1 MDSECEQEKHVMT
14 LTPLAR
20 GQDVQPILQVK
31 DLYKRFGGLVAVDH
45 VSLDIYPG
53 EVVGLLGDNGA
64 GKSTLIKMISG
75 VYKSDGGQILL
86 NNEVVSFSTPMEARR
101 RGIETIYQDLALCE
115 NLDASANIFL
125 GRERMR
131 RQLGIFKVLARS
143 YMLSESR
150 QILDQLD
157 IRIPELRNPIRQLS
171 GGQRQAVSIARAVYW
186 NAHLMIMDEPTAAL
200 GVPEQL
206 KVLELIRTLRNQG
219 VPVILISHNMQDV
232 FAVADRV
239 IVMRRGSK
247 AGERR
252 ISETNENEVV
262 GLMVGAEYTQVIK
275 QLHDAPQVHLTTHD
289 EGETDIK

>member
-1 MDSECEQEKHVMT
+1 MM
-14 LTPLAR
+14 A
-20 GQDVQPILQVK
+20 DVQPILQVK

-45 VSLDIYPG
+45 VSLDIHPG

-75 VYKSDGGQILL
+75 AYKPDGGQILL
-86 NNEVVSFSTPMEARR
+86 DGAAVSFATPLEARR

-131 RQLGIFKVLARS
+131 HQLGILRVLHRS
-143 YMLSESR
+143 YMLRESR
-150 QILDQLD
+150 QVLDQLD

-186 NAHLMIMDEPTAAL
+186 KARLMIMDEPTAAL

-206 KVLELIRTLRNQG
+206 KVLELIHTLRSQG

-232 FAVADRV
+232 FAVADRA

-247 AGERR
+247 AGEVK
-252 ISETNENEVV
+252 ISDSTDNEVV
-262 GLMVGAEYTQVIK
+262 SLMVGAEYTQVIK
-275 QLHDAPQVHLTTHD
+275 QIHDAPEEVHITTHD
-289 EGETDIK
+289 EREKDIS

>member
-1 MDSECEQEKHVMT
+1 MVD
-14 LTPLAR
+14 
-20 GQDVQPILQVK
+20 GQPILQVK

-45 VSLDIYPG
+45 VSLDVHPG

-75 VYKSDGGQILL
+75 AYKPDGGKILL
-86 NNEVVSFSTPMEARR
+86 NGSVVSFSTPLEARR
-101 RGIETIYQDLALCE
+101 SGIETIYQDLALCE

-125 GRERMR
+125 GREKMR
-131 RQLGIFKVLARS
+131 HQLGIFKVLDRF
-143 YMLSESR
+143 YMLRESR
-150 QILDQLD
+150 QVLDQLD

-186 NAHLMIMDEPTAAL
+186 KARLMIMDEPTAAL

-206 KVLELIRTLRNQG
+206 KVLELIRTLRHQG

-239 IVMRRGSK
+239 IVMRRGNK

-252 ISETNENEVV
+252 ISETTENEVV

-275 QLHDAPQVHLTTHD
+275 KIHDAPEEVHITTHD
-289 EGETDIK
+289 ESEKDIG

>member
-1 MDSECEQEKHVMT
+1 MADE
-14 LTPLAR
+14 
-20 GQDVQPILQVK
+20 QPILQVNE
-31 DLYKRFGGLVAVDH
+31 LYKRFGGLVAVDH
-45 VSLDIYPG
+45 VSLDIHPA

-75 VYKSDGGQILL
+75 VYKPDGGQIVL
-86 NNEVVSFSTPMEARR
+86 NGEVVSFSTPLEARR

-125 GRERMR
+125 GREKMR
-131 RQLGIFKVLARS
+131 HQLGIFRVLDRP
-143 YMLSESR
+143 YMLRESS
-150 QILDQLD
+150 QVLDQLD

-186 NAHLMIMDEPTAAL
+186 NASLMVMDEPTAAL

-206 KVLELIRTLRNQG
+206 KVLELIRTLRHRG

-247 AGERR
+247 AGERKV
-252 ISETNENEVV
+252 SETNENEVV
-262 GLMVGAEYTQVIK
+262 GLMVGAEYTREIK
-275 QLHDAPQVHLTTHD
+275 QLHNAPEAVHITTHD
-289 EGETDIK
+289 ESEKDIS

>member
-1 MDSECEQEKHVMT
+1 M
-14 LTPLAR
+14 A
-20 GQDVQPILQVK
+20 DVQPILQVK

-45 VSLDIYPG
+45 VSLDIHPG

-75 VYKSDGGQILL
+75 AYKPDGGQILL
-86 NNEVVSFSTPMEARR
+86 NGEAVSFATPLEARR
-101 RGIETIYQDLALCE
+101 RGIETIYQDLALCD
-115 NLDASANIFL
+115 NLDADANIFL

-131 RQLGIFKVLARS
+131 RQLGIFSVLDRP
-143 YMLSESR
+143 YMLREAR
-150 QILDQLD
+150 QVLDQLD
-157 IRIPELRNPIRQLS
+157 IRIPELRTPIRQLS

-186 NAHLMIMDEPTAAL
+186 KAHLMIMDEPTAAL

-219 VPVILISHNMQDV
+219 VPVILISHNMLDV

-247 AGERR
+247 AGERK
-252 ISETNENEVV
+252 ISETSENEVV

-275 QLHDAPQVHLTTHD
+275 QLHDAPEEIHLTTHN
-289 EGETDIK
+289 ENKKEIG

>member
-1 MDSECEQEKHVMT
+1 MM
-14 LTPLAR
+14 A
-20 GQDVQPILQVK
+20 DVRPILQVK
-31 DLYKRFGGLVAVDH
+31 DLYKHFGGLVAVDH
-45 VSLDIYPG
+45 VSLDIYLG

-75 VYKSDGGQILL
+75 AYKPDGGQILL
-86 NNEVVSFSTPMEARR
+86 NGEAVSFSTPLEARR
-101 RGIETIYQDLALCE
+101 RGIETIYQDLALCD

-131 RQLGIFKVLARS
+131 HQLGIFRVLDRP
-143 YMLSESR
+143 YMLRESR
-150 QILDQLD
+150 QVLDQLD
-157 IRIPELRNPIRQLS
+157 IRIPELRSPIRQLS

-186 NAHLMIMDEPTAAL
+186 NARLMIMDEPTAAL

-206 KVLELIRTLRNQG
+206 KVLELIRTLRSQG

-239 IVMRRGSK
+239 IVMRRGNK
-247 AGERR
+247 AGERK
-252 ISETNENEVV
+252 ISETSENEVV

-275 QLHDAPQVHLTTHD
+275 KIHDAPEEVRITTHD
-289 EGETDIK
+289 ESEKDIR

>member
-1 MDSECEQEKHVMT
+1 MM
-14 LTPLAR
+14 A
-20 GQDVQPILQVK
+20 DVQPILRVK

-45 VSLDIYPG
+45 VSLDIHPG

-75 VYKSDGGQILL
+75 AYKPDGGQILL
-86 NNEVVSFSTPMEARR
+86 DGAAVSFATPLEARR

-131 RQLGIFKVLARS
+131 HQLGIFRVLHRS
-143 YMLSESR
+143 FMLRESR
-150 QILDQLD
+150 QVLDQLD

-186 NAHLMIMDEPTAAL
+186 DARLMIMDEPTAAL

-206 KVLELIRTLRNQG
+206 KVLELIRTLRNRG
-219 VPVILISHNMQDV
+219 VPVILSSHNMQDV

-247 AGERR
+247 AGEVR
-252 ISETNENEVV
+252 ISDTNENEVV

-275 QLHDAPQVHLTTHD
+275 QIHDAPEEVHITTHD
-289 EGETDIK
+289 ESEKDIS

>member
-1 MDSECEQEKHVMT
+1 M
-14 LTPLAR
+14 A
-20 GQDVQPILQVK
+20 DVRPILQVK
-31 DLYKRFGGLVAVDH
+31 ELYKRFGGLVAVDH

-53 EVVGLLGDNGA
+53 EVIGLLGDNGA

-75 VYKSDGGQILL
+75 VYKPDDGQILL
-86 NNEVVSFSTPMEARR
+86 NGEVVAFSTPLEARR

-125 GRERMR
+125 GREIMR
-131 RQLGIFKVLARS
+131 HQLGIFRVLDRP
-143 YMLSESR
+143 YMFRESR
-150 QILDQLD
+150 QVLDQLD
-157 IRIPELRNPIRQLS
+157 IRIPDLRHPIRQLS

-186 NAHLMIMDEPTAAL
+186 NASLMIMDEPTAAL

-206 KVLELIRTLRNQG
+206 KVLELIRTLRKRG

-247 AGERR
+247 AGERKT
-252 ISETNENEVV
+252 SETNENEVV
-262 GLMVGAEYTQVIK
+262 SLMVGAEYTQVIK
-275 QLHDAPQVHLTTHD
+275 QLQEAPEVHITQHD
-289 EGETDIK
+289 ESEQDIR

>member
-1 MDSECEQEKHVMT
+1 MQ
-14 LTPLAR
+14 A
-20 GQDVQPILQVK
+20 DVQPILQVK
-31 DLYKRFGGLVAVDH
+31 DIYKRFGGLVAVDH

-64 GKSTLIKMISG
+64 GKSTLIKMVSG
-75 VYKSDGGQILL
+75 AYKPDGGQILL
-86 NNEVVSFSTPMEARR
+86 DGQAVSFATPLEARR

-131 RQLGIFKVLARS
+131 HQLGILRVLHRS
-143 YMLSESR
+143 YMLRESR
-150 QILDQLD
+150 QVLDQLD
-157 IRIPELRNPIRQLS
+157 IRIPELRHPIRQLS

-186 NAHLMIMDEPTAAL
+186 KARLMIMDEPTAAL

-206 KVLELIRTLRNQG
+206 KVLELIRTLRSQG

-232 FAVADRV
+232 FAVADRA

-247 AGERR
+247 AGEVK
-252 ISETNENEVV
+252 ISETTENEVV
-262 GLMVGAEYTQVIK
+262 SLMVGAEYTREIK
-275 QLHDAPQVHLTTHD
+275 QLHVAPEEVHITTHD
-289 EGETDIK
+289 QSEKDIS

>member
-1 MDSECEQEKHVMT
+1 MAD
-14 LTPLAR
+14 A
-20 GQDVQPILQVK
+20 QPILQIK
-31 DLYKRFGGLVAVDH
+31 DLYKRFGGLIAVDH
-45 VSLDIYPG
+45 VSLNIYPG

-75 VYKSDGGQILL
+75 AYKPDGGQILL
-86 NNEVVSFSTPMEARR
+86 NGEAVSFATPLEARR

-125 GRERMR
+125 GREKMR
-131 RQLGIFKVLARS
+131 RQLGILKVLDRP
-143 YMLSESR
+143 YMLHEAR
-150 QILDQLD
+150 QVLDQLD
-157 IRIPELRNPIRQLS
+157 IRIPELRSPIRQLS

-186 NAHLMIMDEPTAAL
+186 KAHLMIMDEPTAAL

-219 VPVILISHNMQDV
+219 VPVLLISHNMQDV

-247 AGERR
+247 AGEVRV
-252 ISETNENEVV
+252 SESNENEVV
-262 GLMVGAEYTQVIK
+262 GLMVGAEYKQVLK
-275 QLHDAPQVHLTTHD
+275 QMQDAPEEVHITTHD
-289 EGETDIK
+289 ENDKESV

>member
-1 MDSECEQEKHVMT
+1 MT
-14 LTPLAR
+14 A
-20 GQDVQPILQVK
+20 DVQPILQVK
-31 DLYKRFGGLVAVDH
+31 DLYKHFGGLVAVDH
-45 VSLDIYPG
+45 VSLDIHPG

-75 VYKSDGGQILL
+75 VYKPDGGQVLL
-86 NNEVVSFSTPMEARR
+86 DGAAVSFTTPLEARR
-101 RGIETIYQDLALCE
+101 HGIETIYQDLALCE

-125 GRERMR
+125 GRESIRY
-131 RQLGIFKVLARS
+131 QLGIFRVLHRS
-143 YMLSESR
+143 YMLRESR
-150 QILDQLD
+150 LVLDQLD
-157 IRIPELRNPIRQLS
+157 IRIPELRNPINKLS

-232 FAVADRV
+232 FAVADRA

-247 AGERR
+247 AGEVK
-252 ISETNENEVV
+252 ISDTSENEVV
-262 GLMVGAEYTQVIK
+262 SLMVGAEYTREIK
-275 QLHDAPQVHLTTHD
+275 QLHDAPEEVHITTHD
-289 EGETDIK
+289 ESEKDTS

>member
-1 MDSECEQEKHVMT
+1 MSD
-14 LTPLAR
+14 A
-20 GQDVQPILQVK
+20 QPILQVK
-31 DLYKRFGGLVAVDH
+31 NLFKRFGGLVAVNN
-45 VSLDIYPG
+45 VSLEVYPG

-75 VYKSDGGQILL
+75 VYKPDGGQILL
-86 NNEVVSFSTPMEARR
+86 DGEPVSFSTPLEARR

-125 GRERMR
+125 GRERVR
-131 RQLGIFKVLARS
+131 NQLGIFKVLNRA
-143 YMLSESR
+143 YMLREAS
-150 QILDQLD
+150 QVLDQLD
-157 IRIPELRNPIRQLS
+157 IRIPDLRTPIRQLS

-186 NAHLMIMDEPTAAL
+186 NARVMIMDEPTAAL

-206 KVLELIRTLRNQG
+206 KVLELIRTLRSRG

-247 AGERR
+247 AGERKVN
-252 ISETNENEVV
+252 ETNENDVV
-262 GLMVGAEYTQVIK
+262 SLMVGAEYSTVIK
-275 QLHDAPQVHLTTHD
+275 QLHDAPEVHITSHD
-289 EGETDIK
+289 ESENGE

>member
-1 MDSECEQEKHVMT
+1 MADT
-14 LTPLAR
+14 
-20 GQDVQPILQVK
+20 QPILQVRGLHK
-31 DLYKRFGGLVAVDH
+31 HFGGLVAVDH
-45 VSLDIYPG
+45 VSLDVYPG

-75 VYKSDGGQILL
+75 VYKPDGGQVIL
-86 NNEVVSFSTPMEARR
+86 NGEVVSFSTPLEARR

-131 RQLGIFKVLARS
+131 RQLGFLRVLDRPFMLRQAR
-143 YMLSESR
+143 
-150 QILDQLD
+150 QVLDQLD
-157 IRIPELRNPIRQLS
+157 IRIPELRHPIRQLS

-206 KVLELIRTLRNQG
+206 KVLELIRTLRHQG

-247 AGERR
+247 AGEAR
-252 ISETNENEVV
+252 ISDTNENDVV
-262 GLMVGAEYTQVIK
+262 GMMVGAEYSQVMK
-275 QLHDAPQVHLTTHD
+275 QIHDAPEEVHITTYD
-289 EGETDIK
+289 ESDKEFE